1 MKNIFISIFICAIVA
16 FITSCNE
23 QIKVTVEEKKAPVLN
38 AFSPNEGKVGTE
50 ITVEGENL
58 SNVNSVTIGGGKA
71 DIKYRIDNNKMVIK
85 VTAESLSGKIKVINE
100 IGESESTENFN
111 ITYATPE
118 ILSIPQTFEVGSE
131 ILIEGNNLE
140 VVSKITFG
148 TDNIEGEITYQSE
161 NEILVI
167 VPNVDEANVR
177 LVYFDGT
184 SEQAVTPDNVP
195 EINKPEPKITGID
208 KQEANEGTPINIFG
222 EKLHLIE
229 KITIG
234 THEFVK
240 GNFAHQSEE
249 LITVTL
255 PEVDNDV
262 AVEIKAIYYTNKEIV
277 VSKSFTIKNV
287 LIYFHENITLGTQNS
302 QIGVHFFNAIT
313 GDTYSPCEVKD
324 DISKN
329 TNVHFYTTWS
339 GSKFCICNPSQASSK
354 ITKFECDETP
364 LQGINFPNNVR
375 FRKLNPYNE
384 SEKNYIDNITN
395 EKLSNIPNNILEELG
410 LEIKD
415 IGTNNPSYGST
426 NNFVTNDVLL
436 FCLFDSDGATP
447 IKFGFIHITAAS
459 ENINIGEKSDPGASI
474 TFNCYFQK

>member
-100 IGESESTENFN
+100 IGESESAENFN

-195 EINKPEPKITGID
+195 EINKPEPIFDSFDTT
-208 KQEANEGTPINIFG
+208 EANEGTTIDFIG
-222 EKLHLIE
+222 EKLNLIE
-229 KITIG
+229 KIIIG
-234 THEFVK
+234 THEIQKDQFTRHLENIISV
-240 GNFAHQSEE
+240 
-249 LITVTL
+249 TV
-255 PEVDNDV
+255 PEVEND
-262 AVEIKAIYYTNKEIV
+262 ETGLQIKAIYYTDKEKVI
-277 VSKSFTIKNV
+277 SENFTIKNV
-287 LIYFHENITLGTQNS
+287 LLYFYENISLGTQNS
-302 QIGVHFFNAIT
+302 PLGVHFFNAVT
-313 GDTYSPCEVKD
+313 GEAYSPCDVKD
-324 DISKN
+324 NISEN
-329 TNVHFYTTWS
+329 TNVYFYTVWS
-339 GSKFCICNPSQASSK
+339 GNAFRLADPSHGTGKSQLNKFK
-354 ITKFECDETP
+354 CDNEK
-364 LQGINFPNNVR
+364 LANESFPNHVK
-375 FRKLNPYNE
+375 FKKLDINDNE
-384 SEKNYIDNITN
+384 ENTYINYVKSKTLESIPDNIT
-395 EKLSNIPNNILEELG
+395 EILGTPGTSNFNYNSHFTLDDVIL
-410 LEIKD
+410 
-415 IGTNNPSYGST
+415 
-426 NNFVTNDVLL
+426 FA
-436 FCLFDSDGATP
+436 LFDSDGATP
-447 IKFGFIHITAAS
+447 IKFGFIHITGVS
-459 ENINIGEKSDPGASI
+459 ENITSTESTDPGASI

>member
-100 IGESESTENFN
+100 IGESESAENFN

-195 EINKPEPKITGID
+195 EINKPEPKITSID

-287 LIYFHENITLGTQNS
+287 LIYFHENITLGAQNS
-302 QIGVHFFNAIT
+302 PIGLHFFNAIT
-313 GDTYSPCEVKD
+313 GDRYSACDVKD
-324 DISKN
+324 NISSN
-329 TNVHFYTTWS
+329 TNVHFYTTWT
-339 GSKFCICNPSQASSK
+339 GSKFCIGNPHTAGSKLEKFICNGSNLP
-354 ITKFECDETP
+354 EN
-364 LQGINFPNNVR
+364 NFPNEVK
-375 FRKLNPYNE
+375 FRILDESKTNQKTYIDLIKNKELTNISNEILTELGVGAPGSSNPYYGE
-384 SEKNYIDNITN
+384 DSGKFSE
-395 EKLSNIPNNILEELG
+395 G
-410 LEIKD
+410 
-415 IGTNNPSYGST
+415 
-426 NNFVTNDVLL
+426 DVLL
-436 FCLFDSDGATP
+436 FCLFNSDGMP
-447 IKFGFIHITAAS
+447 NKFGFIHVTDASDNITS
-459 ENINIGEKSDPGASI
+459 TDSTDPGASI

>member
-100 IGESESTENFN
+100 IGESESAENFN

-195 EINKPEPKITGID
+195 EINKPEPIFDSFDTT
-208 KQEANEGTPINIFG
+208 EANEGTTIDFIG
-222 EKLHLIE
+222 EKLNLIE
-229 KITIG
+229 KIIIG
-234 THEFVK
+234 THEIQKDQFTRHLENIISV
-240 GNFAHQSEE
+240 
-249 LITVTL
+249 TV
-255 PEVDNDV
+255 PEVEND
-262 AVEIKAIYYTNKEIV
+262 ETGLQIKAIYYTDKEKVI
-277 VSKSFTIKNV
+277 SENFTIKNV
-287 LIYFHENITLGTQNS
+287 LLYFYENISLGTQNS
-302 QIGVHFFNAIT
+302 PLGVHFFNAVT
-313 GDTYSPCEVKD
+313 GEAYSPCDVKD
-324 DISKN
+324 NISEN
-329 TNVHFYTTWS
+329 TNVYFYTTWT
-339 GSKFCICNPSQASSK
+339 GSKFCIGDPSSAANKVKNFKCEGVKLDQ
-354 ITKFECDETP
+354 I
-364 LQGINFPNNVR
+364 GFPNVVKFKALDESVYEQKTYIELVKNKELDNIPDNISEILGVPN
-375 FRKLNPYNE
+375 KSNPYYGEGNDFVE
-384 SEKNYIDNITN
+384 GD
-395 EKLSNIPNNILEELG
+395 ILFF
-410 LEIKD
+410 
-415 IGTNNPSYGST
+415 T
-426 NNFVTNDVLL
+426 L
-436 FCLFDSDGATP
+436 FEGETP
-447 IKFGFIHITAAS
+447 IKFGFIHITGAS
-459 ENINIGEKSDPGASI
+459 ENITSTDSTDPGASI

>member
-100 IGESESTENFN
+100 IGESESTEIFN

-195 EINKPEPKITGID
+195 EINKPEPIFDSFDTT
-208 KQEANEGTPINIFG
+208 EANEGTTIDFIG
-222 EKLHLIE
+222 EKLNLIE
-229 KITIG
+229 KIIIG
-234 THEFVK
+234 THEIQKDQFTRHLENIISV
-240 GNFAHQSEE
+240 
-249 LITVTL
+249 TV
-255 PEVDNDV
+255 PEVEND
-262 AVEIKAIYYTNKEIV
+262 ETGLQIKAIYYTDKEKVI
-277 VSKSFTIKNV
+277 SENFTIKNV
-287 LIYFHENITLGTQNS
+287 LLYFYENISLGTQNS
-302 QIGVHFFNAIT
+302 PLGVHFFNAVT
-313 GDTYSPCEVKD
+313 GETYSPCEVKD
-324 DISKN
+324 NIAN
-329 TNVHFYTTWS
+329 NNNVYFYTTWT
-339 GSKFCICNPSQASSK
+339 GGKFCIGNPGEAKSK
-354 ITKFECDETP
+354 VNNFKCDEIALT
-364 LQGINFPNNVR
+364 QDNFPNYVK
-375 FRKLNPYNE
+375 FRKLEE
-384 SEKNYIDNITN
+384 SKEPQKAYIYQIRNKSLI
-395 EKLSNIPNNILEELG
+395 EIPDNILEVLKVS
-410 LEIKD
+410 IPNS
-415 IGTNNPSYGST
+415 NNPYYT
-426 NNFVTNDVLL
+426 QNFENNDVLM
-436 FCLFDSDGATP
+436 FSLFDTDKTTP
-447 IKFGFIHITAAS
+447 IKFGFIHITGVS
-459 ENINIGEKSDPGASI
+459 ENITSTEQTDPGASI

>member
-38 AFSPNEGKVGTE
+38 TFSPNEGKVGTE

-100 IGESESTENFN
+100 IGESESAENFN

-195 EINKPEPKITGID
+195 EINKPEPIFDSFDTT
-208 KQEANEGTPINIFG
+208 EANEGTTIDFIG
-222 EKLHLIE
+222 EKLNLIE
-229 KITIG
+229 KIIIG
-234 THEFVK
+234 THEIQK
-240 GNFAHQSEE
+240 DQFARHLENIISV
-249 LITVTL
+249 TV
-255 PEVDNDV
+255 PEVEND
-262 AVEIKAIYYTNKEIV
+262 ETGLQIKAIYYTDKEKVI
-277 VSKSFTIKNV
+277 SENFTIKNV
-287 LIYFHENITLGTQNS
+287 LLYFYENISLGTQNS
-302 QIGVHFFNAIT
+302 PLGVHFFNAVT
-313 GDTYSPCEVKD
+313 GETYSPCDVKD
-324 DISKN
+324 NISEN
-329 TNVHFYTTWS
+329 TNVYFYTVWS
-339 GSKFCICNPSQASSK
+339 GSKFRLADPSHGTGSSQLN
-354 ITKFECDETP
+354 KFYCDNVKLES
-364 LQGINFPNNVR
+364 LSFPNHVK
-375 FRKLNPYNE
+375 FKKLDINDNE
-384 SEKNYIDNITN
+384 ENTYINYVKNKTLTSIPDNIT
-395 EKLSNIPNNILEELG
+395 EILGTPGTSNFNYNSHFTLDDVIL
-410 LEIKD
+410 
-415 IGTNNPSYGST
+415 
-426 NNFVTNDVLL
+426 FA
-436 FCLFDSDGATP
+436 LFDSNGATP
-447 IKFGFIHITAAS
+447 IKFGFIHITGVS
-459 ENINIGEKSDPGASI
+459 ENITSTESTDPGASI